1 MSITKDVLN
10 EEKVQLQKD
19 FDELQ
24 RNIKKV
30 ELDLAQMRANLNA
43 LNGAMQQTNKLIA
56 LDSNSKGTNSLTSKL
71 LFFIEFNRRLFLK
84 YLGIRLINVR

>member
-10 EEKVQLQKD
+10 EEKVQLQIV

-24 RNIKKV
+24 RNIKIV

-56 LDSNSKGTNSLTSKL
+56 LDSNSKAK
-71 LFFIEFNRRLFLK
+71 EK
-84 YLGIRLINVR
+84 K

>member
-56 LDSNSKGTNSLTSKL
+56 LDSNSKAK
-71 LFFIEFNRRLFLK
+71 EK
-84 YLGIRLINVR
+84 K

>member
-10 EEKVQLQKD
+10 EEKAQLQKD

-56 LDSNSKGTNSLTSKL
+56 LDSNSKAK
-71 LFFIEFNRRLFLK
+71 EK
-84 YLGIRLINVR
+84 K